1 MAPALVLLCV
11 FVIVPVGYAI
21 YIAFTNT
28 RLTGREA
35 IDRQWV
41 GLANFRRL
49 IDSGDLQNSARL
61 TLIFVVGSALIGQ
74 NLLGLCLALL
84 MARRRWAVR
93 VAVSSVVLAC
103 YVFPEIVPGFM
114 WSSFLSPHGAL
125 NSLLG
130 VVHLPAT
137 QILIDHPMLGV
148 ILADIWRATAFSML
162 VYSAA
167 LADIDSALLEA
178 ARVDGASYL
187 RTLWHIQLPLL
198 RRTAFTNL
206 MLITLPTLSVF
217 TMTRVDR
224 RWPRPPQ
231 RDPADADV
239 QHCVQASG
247 PGVRDGDLSH
257 HPRHRRAALADLRAR
272 PAPGTTMT
280 GATRSPVGP
289 IAANLALTAIAL
301 AFIGPMLWMLRRRST
316 RRRSLN

>member
-35 IDRQWV
+35 IDPQWV

-130 VVHLPAT
+130 LVHLPAT
-137 QILIDHPMLGV
+137 QILIDQPMLGV

-167 LADIDSALLEA
+167 LADIDGELLEA

-217 TMTRVDR
+217 TMIFALTGG
-224 RWPRPPQ
+224 
-231 RDPADADV
+231 
-239 QHCVQASG
+239 G
-247 PGVRDGDLSH
+247 PGHRSETLPMLMYNTAFKLQDL
-257 HPRHRRAALADLRAR
+257 AY
-272 PAPGTTMT
+272 G
-280 GATRSPVGP
+280 
-289 IAANLALTAIAL
+289 TAISL
-301 AFIGPMLWMLRRRST
+301 IILGIGGLLSLTYVLVLRPGRQ
-316 RRRSLN
+316 